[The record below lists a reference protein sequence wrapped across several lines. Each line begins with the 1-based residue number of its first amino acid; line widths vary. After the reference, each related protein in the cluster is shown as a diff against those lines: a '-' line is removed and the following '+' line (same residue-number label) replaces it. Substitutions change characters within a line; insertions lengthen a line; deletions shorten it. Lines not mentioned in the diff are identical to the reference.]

1 MPTSHTVTTIY
12 NMALDIVADNPVT
25 SPADVGPLARWLN
38 RNFVHYVEVALR
50 QNPWNFACEYF
61 SLNKAADAPAYR
73 WDYYYDLPN
82 GWLRVL
88 PLTEFGDRGGMP
100 IAHEVRGNRLLTS
113 QSSPA
118 RVEIVMNV
126 QDPGRWDP
134 LFASMVA
141 ARLAQGMAH
150 RFTHKASFVD
160 RARQLA
166 AEAYETAE
174 LVNAFEGSFE
184 PTEQFDILRVRGL

>member
-1 MPTSHTVTTIY
+1 MPTSHTVTSIY

-25 SPADVGPLARWLN
+25 SPADVGPLCRWLN
-38 RNFVHYVEVALR
+38 RNYSHYVEVALR

-61 SLNKAADAPAYR
+61 SLNSAADAPAYR
-73 WDYYYDLPN
+73 WTYAYDLPN

-88 PLTEFGDRGGMP
+88 PLTEFGDRGGLP
-100 IAHEVRGNRLLTS
+100 IAHEVKGNRLLTS
-113 QSSPA
+113 QASPA

-126 QDPGRWDP
+126 QDPGQWDP
-134 LFASMVA
+134 LFAAVVS

-150 RFTHKASFVD
+150 RFTHKKSFVD
-160 RARQLA
+160 VAKQLA
-166 AEAYETAE
+166 AEAYEAAE
-174 LVNAFEGSFE
+174 LVNAFEGSPE